1 MAGVRCAPR
10 GSMVRSAPGPS
21 RRPLRG
27 WLSGYLAA
35 RAVVG
40 LSGAL
45 ALAGS
50 WGGWRQ
56 SPCADECSRPSTLV
70 QAIFG
75 DEKQIADVVREQ
87 LRRVWVP
94 TRTRCVEPMKS
105 SRLARRQA
113 NDPNQT
119 AGQHGSAVRLV
130 RQTAVHREG
139 RTAECW

>member
-1 MAGVRCAPR
+1 M
-10 GSMVRSAPGPS
+10 
-21 RRPLRG
+21 
-27 WLSGYLAA
+27 
-35 RAVVG
+35 
-40 LSGAL
+40 
-45 ALAGS
+45 
-50 WGGWRQ
+50 
-56 SPCADECSRPSTLV
+56 STLV
-70 QAIFG
+70 QAILG
-75 DEKQIADVVREQ
+75 DEKQSADVVREQ

-94 TRTRCVEPMKS
+94 ARTRCVEPMKS